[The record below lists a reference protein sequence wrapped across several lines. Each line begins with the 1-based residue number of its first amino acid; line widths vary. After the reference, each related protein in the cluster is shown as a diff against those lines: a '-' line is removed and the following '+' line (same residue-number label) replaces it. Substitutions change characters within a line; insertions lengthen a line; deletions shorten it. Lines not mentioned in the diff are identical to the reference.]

1 MTPDVITIGAS
12 DDPDDANARMS
23 LELWRTEVPSGRLA
37 VTAHGRNGAARAPH
51 MQKLI
56 DAYRARGYVIV
67 SPNCCAS
74 AWNDSA
80 GVEGDFLLEN
90 HVRDVRRTI
99 DWVVANASAAG
110 WNGTHLALCGHSMG
124 AYAAARLAANEYA
137 GRIAHL
143 LLVSPFTS
151 GVRQIEAREKYH
163 PDGIANLRRD
173 VPRALDEWPRHDVFQ
188 VIDRLT
194 LPVAVFAGGKDI
206 VAPPENVEEF
216 VARLP
221 SPPLYRLLPEASHC
235 LEGGD
240 YRIELLDAID
250 RLDAAVIP
258 SASEALS

>member
-1 MTPDVITIGAS
+1 MTPDVITIGAAN
-12 DDPDDANARMS
+12 DPNAADARMS
-23 LELWRTEVPSGRLA
+23 VELWRTGTLSDRLA

-56 DAYRARGYVIV
+56 DAYRARGYVVV

-74 AWNDSA
+74 PWNDSA
-80 GVEGDFLLEN
+80 GNEGDFLLEN
-90 HVRDVRRTI
+90 HVRDVRRTV
-99 DWVVANASAAG
+99 DWAIANASDTG
-110 WNGTHLALCGHSMG
+110 WTGTHLALCGHSMG
-124 AYAAARLAANEYA
+124 AYATARLAANEYA
-137 GRIAHL
+137 GRISHL

-173 VPRALDEWPRHDVFQ
+173 VPRALDEWPRHDIFS

-206 VAPPENVEEF
+206 VAPPENVGEF

-221 SPPLYRLLPEASHC
+221 SPPLYRLLPDASHC

-240 YRIELLDAID
+240 YQAELREAID
-250 RLDAAVIP
+250 WLGVKAHLPATSV
-258 SASEALS
+258 

>member
-12 DDPDDANARMS
+12 DDPDDADARMS
-23 LELWRTEVPSGRLA
+23 LELWRTEPPSSRLA

-56 DAYRARGYVIV
+56 DAYRACGYVVV

-80 GVEGDFLLEN
+80 GNEADFLLES

-99 DWVVANASAAG
+99 DWAVANAGAIG
-110 WNGTHLALCGHSMG
+110 WNGNHLALCGHSMG
-124 AYAAARLAANEYA
+124 AYAVARLAASEYA
-137 GRIAHL
+137 GRVAHL

-173 VPRALDEWPRHDVFQ
+173 VPRAIDEWPRHDIFT
-188 VIDRLT
+188 VIDRLA
-194 LPVAVFAGGKDI
+194 LPIAVFAGGKDI

-216 VARLP
+216 VKRLP
-221 SPPLYRLLPEASHC
+221 MPPLYRLLPEASHC

-240 YRIELLDAID
+240 YQSELLGAID
-250 RLDAAVIP
+250 WLDLGGTSSAPAA
-258 SASEALS
+258 